1 MFFQPRNFCIVVM
14 GKIGSGACGYNSYC
28 QMDGNQNPIC
38 KCPQGYV
45 FMDPLDEYK
54 GCIQDFAP
62 QDCRLNESDKFD
74 LVAMPNMD
82 YVDAEYTALESYS
95 EAMCRQACLSD
106 CRCDAA
112 IYGRGY
118 CWKKRMPLSN
128 GRVGASIEV
137 KALIKVRVSNSTLPL
152 GQCPAPKRKR
162 DHWALIISVLV
173 LLCSSALAN
182 LLLATA
188 MFILRKRRNDER
200 IGSDREADSL
210 TTNLQKFSYGQ
221 LDYATGGFK
230 EVLGSGASGTVY
242 KGVLGRNQQ
251 LVAVKMLDKMVSKTQ
266 EQEFTT
272 EVKVIGGTNHKNL
285 VKLVGFCN
293 EGKHRLLVY
302 EYMSNGSLADLLFDR
317 DRSRP
322 SWDTRTE
329 IAYAVAKGLVY
340 LHEECSTHIIHCD
353 IKPQN
358 ILLDESMTAKIS
370 DFGLAKLLKAN
381 QTRTM
386 TGIRGTRGYVAPE
399 WFKSMPITSK
409 VDVHSFGIV
418 LLELVS
424 CRKNLDMEALNEEE
438 IILADWAVDCFSDGK
453 LGKLVKGDEEAMAD
467 MERVERFLKVAIW
480 CLQEDPTRRPEMK
493 KVAQMLEGSIHVP
506 TPPDP
511 ESYLGTI

>member
-1 MFFQPRNFCIVVM
+1 
-14 GKIGSGACGYNSYC
+14 
-28 QMDGNQNPIC
+28 
-38 KCPQGYV
+38 
-45 FMDPLDEYK
+45 
-54 GCIQDFAP
+54 
-62 QDCRLNESDKFD
+62 
-74 LVAMPNMD
+74 
-82 YVDAEYTALESYS
+82 
-95 EAMCRQACLSD
+95 
-106 CRCDAA
+106 
-112 IYGRGY
+112 
-118 CWKKRMPLSN
+118 
-128 GRVGASIEV
+128 
-137 KALIKVRVSNSTLPL
+137 
-152 GQCPAPKRKR
+152 
-162 DHWALIISVLV
+162 
-173 LLCSSALAN
+173 
-182 LLLATA
+182 
-188 MFILRKRRNDER
+188 
-200 IGSDREADSL
+200 
-210 TTNLQKFSYGQ
+210 
-221 LDYATGGFK
+221 
-230 EVLGSGASGTVY
+230 
-242 KGVLGRNQQ
+242 
-251 LVAVKMLDKMVSKTQ
+251 MLDKMVSKTQ

-302 EYMSNGSLADLLFDR
+302 DAN
-317 DRSRP
+317 P
-322 SWDTRTE
+322 
-329 IAYAVAKGLVY
+329 
-340 LHEECSTHIIHCD
+340 IHCD

-370 DFGLAKLLKAN
+370 DFGL
-381 QTRTM
+381 
-386 TGIRGTRGYVAPE
+386 IRGTRGYVAPE

>member
-1 MFFQPRNFCIVVM
+1 
-14 GKIGSGACGYNSYC
+14 
-28 QMDGNQNPIC
+28 
-38 KCPQGYV
+38 
-45 FMDPLDEYK
+45 
-54 GCIQDFAP
+54 
-62 QDCRLNESDKFD
+62 
-74 LVAMPNMD
+74 
-82 YVDAEYTALESYS
+82 
-95 EAMCRQACLSD
+95 
-106 CRCDAA
+106 
-112 IYGRGY
+112 
-118 CWKKRMPLSN
+118 
-128 GRVGASIEV
+128 
-137 KALIKVRVSNSTLPL
+137 
-152 GQCPAPKRKR
+152 
-162 DHWALIISVLV
+162 
-173 LLCSSALAN
+173 
-182 LLLATA
+182 